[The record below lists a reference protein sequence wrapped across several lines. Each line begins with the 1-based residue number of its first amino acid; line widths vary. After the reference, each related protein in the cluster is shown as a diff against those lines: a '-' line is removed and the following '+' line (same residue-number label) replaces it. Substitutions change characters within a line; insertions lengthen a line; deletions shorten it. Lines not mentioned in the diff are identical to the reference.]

1 MSELG
6 AWHRWPEEKPVRK
19 GPYLVQERLDRG
31 AEMYVAEYRGEEED
45 DWCWMLPDGDGVY
58 VAAWMD
64 LPNGIYSDAE
74 LEKAMREARDRL
86 KSQIPDWEKVWIA
99 EAEYRERERRKIA
112 EEIAA
117 TNRLSKKSDK
127 N

>member
-1 MSELG
+1 MTK
-6 AWHRWPEEKPVRK
+6 WHRFPEKKPPK
-19 GPYLVQERLDRG
+19 YGQYLVQERLDHG
-31 AEMYVAEYRGEEED
+31 ADMYVAEYTAPSPEFD
-45 DWCWMLPDGDGVY
+45 CCWWLPDGDGVC
-58 VAAWMD
+58 VAAWME
-64 LPNGIYSDAE
+64 LPHGIYSDAE